1 MFSLTI
7 IVAVA
12 AGSYLLTRV
21 SEDFAC
27 GLSRVVAALYGFFEY
42 KAALRNA
49 RSSGL
54 RRSFS
59 SGRQRVAYR
68 ASY

>member
-1 MFSLTI
+1 MLSLTI

-12 AGSYLLTRV
+12 AGSYLLARV
-21 SEDFAC
+21 SEDFAS
-27 GLSRVVAALYGFFEY
+27 GLSRVVEALYDFFEY
-42 KAALRNA
+42 KAALRSA

-59 SGRQRVAYR
+59 SGRQRIA
-68 ASY
+68 